1 VNGDFTK
8 NKSVGHQQFLHH
20 SISWD
25 TLTLV
30 VNGNYFTL
38 NIGFPL
44 KIGIFSS
51 FKVIVV
57 PVRIDFKL
65 LKKPAET
72 ELTMVLL
79 NKLVNGYSI
88 SFAKNAAAFFK
99 KAISFSFSASSW
111 RNLLFSS

>member
-1 VNGDFTK
+1 MNGDFTK
-8 NKSVGHQQFLHH
+8 NKFVGHQQFLHH